1 VLNQPTL
8 TKLHAMKLSAMAEAM
23 ERQLG
28 SSEHAHLAF
37 EERIGLLVDA
47 EWARREE
54 RKLTRRLQLA
64 KLRHAASIEDLDF
77 RASRGLDR
85 QVVLS
90 LAQCGWIR
98 DGLNVLI
105 TGLTGTGKSYL
116 ACALAERACRS
127 GFSAHYVRTARL
139 VHDLAVARG
148 DGSYSRALSRLAK
161 IDLLVLDDWLL
172 APLKESERRDLL
184 EVIEDRHERR
194 STLITSQLPV
204 KAWHDALGEPTIADS
219 ICDRLIHGAYQIDLK
234 GKSMRAERAAAK
246 RDARARA

>member
-1 VLNQPTL
+1 MLNQPTL
-8 TKLHAMKLSAMAEAM
+8 TKMHAMKLSAMAEAM
-23 ERQLG
+23 EHQLG
-28 SSEHAHLAF
+28 SAEHAQLSF
-37 EERIGLLVDA
+37 EERIGLIVDA
-47 EWARREE
+47 EWMRREE

-64 KLRHAASIEDLDF
+64 KLRHVASIEDVDF
-77 RASRGLDR
+77 RAPRGLDR

-127 GFSAHYVRTARL
+127 GFSVCYVRTTRF
-139 VHDLAVARG
+139 VHDLAVAHG
-148 DGSYSRALSRLAK
+148 DGSYSRVLSRLAK
-161 IDLLVLDDWLL
+161 TDLLVLDDWLL
-172 APLKESERRDLL
+172 APFKDSERRDLL
-184 EVIEDRHERR
+184 EAIEDRHERS

-246 RDARARA
+246 RDGKAKE